1 MSKKVTK
8 IGSGY
13 YFNCFAMKTII
24 AALGKKVIKLQA
36 PKAAPANGPMKK
48 GPMKKGNNI
57 TNEIQVLT
65 FKLKSEYNP
74 QIWLQLLTKF
84 SSFEINNIEYGIN
97 NNSWNYEGVFYVL

>member
-1 MSKKVTK
+1 
-8 IGSGY
+8 
-13 YFNCFAMKTII
+13 
-24 AALGKKVIKLQA
+24 
-36 PKAAPANGPMKK
+36 
-48 GPMKKGNNI
+48 MKKGNNI